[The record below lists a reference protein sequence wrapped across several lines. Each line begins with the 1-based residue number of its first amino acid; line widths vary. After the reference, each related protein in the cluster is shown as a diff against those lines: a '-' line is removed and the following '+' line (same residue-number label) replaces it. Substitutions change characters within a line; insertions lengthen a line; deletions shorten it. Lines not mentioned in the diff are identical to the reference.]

1 MRVVQL
7 RNGGW
12 DAHGSLKGNH
22 LKQAR
27 ATDVPIAG
35 LLKDLKHRGLL
46 DETLVIW
53 GGEFGRTPTTEGS
66 AKGDRRGRDH
76 LPTTYCMWM
85 AGGGVKGGQIIGQT
99 DELGYTPVER
109 PVSPADLHATL
120 LHALGLDQHKLF
132 YRHNNRKEI
141 ATVLGGEVVSEVFG

>member
-1 MRVVQL
+1 
-7 RNGGW
+7 
-12 DAHGSLKGNH
+12 
-22 LKQAR
+22 
-27 ATDVPIAG
+27 
-35 LLKDLKHRGLL
+35 
-46 DETLVIW
+46 
-53 GGEFGRTPTTEGS
+53 
-66 AKGDRRGRDH
+66 
-76 LPTTYCMWM
+76 